1 MAKQRIDTSFVS
13 ELDKFIEQFDLEHP
27 EKSESQ
33 IADIKKSD
41 RVAQL
46 RDHVIS
52 STTAEQK
59 IWEEF
64 NK

>member
-13 ELDKFIEQFDLEHP
+13 ELDKFIQQFDVEHP

-41 RVAQL
+41 RVAKL
-46 RDHVIS
+46 RDHAIS